1 MQIIEIQT
9 LIDITDT
16 KVVRL
21 NQGTQ
26 LEHDQYRN
34 FVTLKQCVEIRSII
48 SYDTGPVMEV
58 KDIKNMG
65 FGTKYKGKHAVWTF
79 RFSPDRTG
87 VYSDNGN
94 DVYALLEDVNGV
106 PIIQKLKE
114 TINIEQ
120 AIFELQNPL
129 TKNTII
135 KALKGAF

>member
-1 MQIIEIQT
+1 MQIIEFQT

-58 KDIKNMG
+58 KDIKDIG

>member
-1 MQIIEIQT
+1 
-9 LIDITDT
+9 
-16 KVVRL
+16 VRL

-58 KDIKNMG
+58 KDIKDMG

-87 VYSDNGN
+87 VYSENGN
-94 DVYALLEDVNGV
+94 DVYSLLEDVNGV
-106 PIIQKLKE
+106 PVIQKLKE

-120 AIFELQNPL
+120 AIFELQNPS

>member
-1 MQIIEIQT
+1 MQIIEIKT

-48 SYDTGPVMEV
+48 SYDTGPILEV
-58 KDIKNMG
+58 SDIKDMG

-79 RFSPDRTG
+79 RFSPDRSG
-87 VYSDNGN
+87 VYVSDNDELGS
-94 DVYALLEDVNGV
+94 LIEDVNGV
-106 PIIQKLKE
+106 PIIQKLSE

-120 AIFELQNPL
+120 AIFELHNPL

-135 KALKGAF
+135 KALPAAI

>member
-87 VYSDNGN
+87 VYSNHGN
-94 DVYALLEDVNGV
+94 DIYALLEDVNGV

>member
-58 KDIKNMG
+58 KDIKDMG

-87 VYSDNGN
+87 VYSENGN

-106 PIIQKLKE
+106 PVIQKLKE

-120 AIFELQNPL
+120 AIFELQNPS

>member
-48 SYDTGPVMEV
+48 SFDTGPVMEV
-58 KDIKNMG
+58 KDIKDMG

-94 DVYALLEDVNGV
+94 DVYSLLEDVDGV
-106 PIIQKLKE
+106 PVIQKLKE
-114 TINIEQ
+114 TINIGQ
-120 AIFELQNPL
+120 AIFELHNPS